1 MYPNLII
8 AMKAAGM
15 TQKQL
20 AGMLGI
26 AETTLS
32 RKMTEQQDFSLTQA
46 RKIARIL
53 EPHSLDFLFEKKD

>member
-26 AETTLS
+26 SETTLS

-46 RKIARIL
+46 QQISQLL
-53 EPHSLDFLFEKKD
+53 EPHSMDHLFVKKD